1 MFTGIIEEIG
11 KIEKIEKKGKSATLV
26 ITCDKVLNG
35 TKIGDS
41 IAVNGICL
49 TVTNIN
55 KNNYETDVMPETMKR
70 SSLKDIKKG
79 DAVNLERALKMD
91 ERLGG
96 HIVSGHIDGTG
107 KIERIEKD
115 YNAIWL
121 QISTKSDLMKY
132 IVEKGSVAIDGISLT
147 VAEVED
153 FSFKVSI
160 IPHTQKETNLGDKEK
175 NDIVN
180 IECDII
186 GKYVEKLVLPKDNS
200 SKLTEEF
207 LIQNGF

>member
-26 ITCDKVLNG
+26 ITCDKVS
-35 TKIGDS
+35 KIGDS